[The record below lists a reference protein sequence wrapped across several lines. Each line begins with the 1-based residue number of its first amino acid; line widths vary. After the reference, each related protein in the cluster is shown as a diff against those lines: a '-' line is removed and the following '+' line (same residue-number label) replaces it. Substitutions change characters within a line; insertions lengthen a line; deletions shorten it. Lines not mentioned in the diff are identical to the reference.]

1 MHYKIKKVCVGKSG
15 RIMEYKM
22 LFSPMKIG
30 NCEIKYRIVM
40 SPMLMGFGQFDGCA
54 TEQLMNYYEE
64 RAKGGTGLIITE
76 ITRIN
81 DVHGSAAFAQLGA
94 SHDYQIAGLH
104 EFAERIHRH
113 GAKLFVQLHHPGRQ
127 NVGLAIGTVPVCITL
142 TRMFK
147 SFPKT
152 LFKVAPK
159 IAPTMSKYNIALSS
173 VSASKCEPSYFAGG
187 RVRALRHG
195 EVKKVIRQYIDGA
208 VRCKKAGV
216 DGVELHG
223 THGYLIQ
230 QFLSPNTNHRTDE
243 YGGSFENRLRFL
255 REIIEGIRKECGDY
269 PIIVRLT
276 LDEFYSKI
284 GKPGKGYDLEEGLKY
299 AKAIADMG
307 IDAIDV
313 SSAAYDTFNYWLEP
327 TSFDLGWRKYLAA
340 AVKKEVNIPVI
351 AANLIRTPEQAE
363 AQLEEGTQDFV
374 SLGRPHI
381 ADPHF
386 AEKAQSGRSNEIKR
400 CICCLYCIQS
410 MQDNAYVG
418 DHGYCSV
425 NPTVG
430 CEPEF
435 NALPHDGNGRVVVI
449 VGAGVAG
456 LTCAEMLGRRGFKA
470 IVLEKDNQIG
480 GQIQLANQPPKK
492 EKLGWCFEDM
502 RTNAEKFGA
511 EIHLGVNAT
520 PEIIS
525 SYNPYAV
532 VLATGATAVKPR
544 SIPGVNL
551 DNVYTTT
558 QILSGEVVLD
568 GKKVALIGS
577 GMTGLET
584 AEMLVEHDNKV
595 TIVEMA
601 STLAPGTWFQ
611 HLDDVLPKLDAKDTN
626 YLLSHKLNAIDEKGV
641 VLEAVKLDKKRRAKS
656 AGKPIHFDC
665 DAVVLSLGARPVN
678 TLEKELEGKV
688 NNLYVIGDAKKVGR
702 IADATRA
709 AYDVAVHKIK

>member
-1 MHYKIKKVCVGKSG
+1 
-15 RIMEYKM
+15 M

-30 NCEIKYRIVM
+30 TCEIKNRIVM

-54 TEQLMNYYEE
+54 TEQLMDYYEE

-76 ITRIN
+76 ICRIN
-81 DVHGSAAFAQLGA
+81 DKHGAAAFAQLGI
-94 SHDYQIAGLH
+94 SHDYQIPSLH
-104 EFAERIHRH
+104 EFCERIHRH

-127 NVGLAIGTVPVCITL
+127 NVGLAIGTVPVCIAL
-142 TRMFK
+142 TRTFK
-147 SFPKT
+147 SFSKT
-152 LFKVAPK
+152 LFKIAPK
-159 IAPTMSKYNIALSS
+159 IAPFMSKHNIALSS

-187 RVRALRHG
+187 RVRALSKR
-195 EVKKVIRQYIDGA
+195 EVKQVIRQFIDGA

-243 YGGSFENRLRFL
+243 YGGSFENCLRFL
-255 REIIEGIRKECGDY
+255 REIVEGIRKECGDY

-276 LDEFYSKI
+276 VDEFYDKI
-284 GKPGKGYDLEEGLKY
+284 GKSGKGYDMATGVKY
-299 AKAIADMG
+299 AKAIEAMG
-307 IDAIDV
+307 VDAIDV

-340 AVKKEVNIPVI
+340 AVKKEVKIPVI

-363 AQLEEGTQDFV
+363 MQLEEGTQDFV

-381 ADPHF
+381 ADPHW
-386 AEKAQSGRSNEIKR
+386 AEKAQQGREKEIKR

-410 MQDNAYVG
+410 MQDNAYHG

-430 CEPEF
+430 REKEF
-435 NALPHDGNGRVVVI
+435 DNLPKDGNGRTVVV

-456 LTCAEMLGRRGFKA
+456 LTCAEMLGRRGFKP
-470 IVLEKDNQIG
+470 IVLEKTDKIG
-480 GQIQLANQPPKK
+480 GQIQLADKPPKK

-502 RTNAEKFGA
+502 RVNAEKFGA
-511 EIHLGVNAT
+511 EIHLNTEANEEV
-520 PEIIS
+520 IKS
-525 SYNPYAV
+525 FNPYAV
-532 VLATGATAVKPR
+532 IIATGAQAVRPR
-544 SIPGVNL
+544 SIKGSDL
-551 DNVYTTT
+551 ANVYTTT
-558 QILSGEVVLD
+558 QILSGEVVLK

-584 AEMLVEHDNKV
+584 AEMLVDKDNKV

-601 STLAPGTWFQ
+601 DTLAPGTWFQ
-611 HLDDVLPKLDAKDTN
+611 HLDDVVPKLDAKDTN
-626 YLLSHKLNAIDEKGV
+626 YILSHRLVSIDEKGV
-641 VLEAVKLDKKRRAKS
+641 TLQPVKLDKNKNAK
-656 AGKPIHFDC
+656 ATDKPAHFDF

-678 TLEKELEGKV
+678 DLAKAIEGKFG
-688 NNLYVIGDAKKVGR
+688 NIFVIGDAKKVGR
-702 IADATRA
+702 IADATSQ
-709 AYDVAVHKIK
+709 AYDVAIHKIK